1 MKAGDAVN
9 LNLKAS
15 ISTADT
21 ELLKS
26 LVGSCRR
33 LGMFSYPN
41 MLAKF
46 KEADIPSFVWVCT
59 EEVKRFIIALY
70 KFCTKLNSSDSGEPP
85 LLSASELDFPLPS
98 NDALWHSIGKHEWEA
113 NAKDQNTVSLTDDL
127 QAKWISNFADVLE
140 FLGL

>member
-1 MKAGDAVN
+1 
-9 LNLKAS
+9 
-15 ISTADT
+15 
-21 ELLKS
+21 
-26 LVGSCRR
+26 
-33 LGMFSYPN
+33 